1 MNFITNI
8 LFQSW
13 FRSTIEKKDE
23 NFQLNVC
30 KPQEKDPDVEQMNG
44 AVTIFNFDNLTKNT
58 DDSEKKQ
65 EVQQNDE
72 KLSYSCV
79 T

>member
-1 MNFITNI
+1 MNV

-23 NFQLNVC
+23 NFPLNIC
-30 KPQEKDPDVEQMNG
+30 KPQKKDPDAEQTNG

-58 DDSEKKQ
+58 DDCEKKQ

-72 KLSYSCV
+72 KLGYSCV